1 MTLEIRQ
8 HCTNWLESDKEDIL
22 IFYVNSL
29 FNTRLTT
36 ENTTEIKKIARENFT
51 HLRDF
56 FRLNTPNS
64 DIFIQIKSNSNLM
77 KSSHNIANFLGIK
90 ALIWL
95 LNQKRAE
102 IENIWDYKMMIY
114 FNIIKQKIKDN
125 SPVSNEDIDS
135 FKKLDIEKA
144 MDENKTRVTTLLEVN

>member
-8 HCTNWLESDKEDIL
+8 YCTNWLESAKEDIL

-36 ENTTEIKKIARENFT
+36 ENKKEIERIARENFIN
-51 HLRDF
+51 LRNF
-56 FRLNTPNS
+56 FRSNTHNS

-77 KSSHNIANFLGIK
+77 RSSHSIANFLGIK

-125 SPVSNEDIDS
+125 SPVLNEDIDS

-144 MDENKTRVTTLLEVN
+144 MEENKTRVNTLLPS